1 MLSSERREAILRAL
15 GQDGRVLASELS
27 DRFGVSEDTVR
38 RDLRELAEEGL
49 LRRVYGGA
57 VPRSPVSP
65 AFSRRMTEFLP
76 AKSAIGE
83 AAARFIQDGQVVF
96 FDGGTTPLEVATH
109 LPLDLRLT
117 VVTHSLPVASALAE
131 HPNAHVIVLGG
142 ILLKDALAMVGS
154 TTVEAYRQI
163 RADLCVLGIASI
175 HPELGV
181 GVINQEEAE
190 VKRAMVAS
198 AAEVMVVASGEKLNT
213 SAPFLVCPVS
223 TVTRLVTDPSVP
235 DEALHAYR
243 EAAVEVVRPE
253 AH

>member
-65 AFSRRMTEFLP
+65 AFSRRKTEFLP

-83 AAARFIQDGQVVF
+83 AAARFIHDDQVVF
-96 FDGGTTPLEVATH
+96 IDGGTTPLEVAIH
-109 LPLDLRLT
+109 LPPELRIT

-131 HPNAHVIVLGG
+131 HPNIHVVVLGG
-142 ILLKDALAMVGS
+142 ILLKESLVMVGS

-163 RADLCVLGIASI
+163 RADLCVLGTASI

-181 GVINQEEAE
+181 GVLNQEEAE

-213 SAPFLVCPVS
+213 SAPFLVCPLS
-223 TVTRLVTDPSVP
+223 DVTRLVTDPSAS
-235 DEALHAYR
+235 DDALHAYR
-243 EAAVEVVRPE
+243 EAAVEVVRSE